1 VIQTIYLPAI
11 SVWSV
16 ATLANGD
23 IAAAT
28 NDGCVRIFTRDESR
42 QASSEVQEIFE
53 AELSKMALAASQ
65 ELGGMKLS
73 DLPGP
78 EALYEPGARDGQQ
91 KMVRSGDKVSVHS
104 WNMAGAYRS
113 DEADIDMDTNSNGGA
128 VVSNKYFPQ
137 PEFLYFDSQVKTEP
151 VVRKLKEFNGLV
163 SVEQKIEDVALEQ
176 VPFLTT
182 KSSAD
187 VDPNMISTLHRLLRW
202 PDSQTFPALDIL
214 RASLLNTGCQ
224 PLLLEK
230 SSLDEIFSLC
240 LRHLDKS
247 SPPNCQMLALRCL
260 VNLFSSE
267 AGRTMMRLYR
277 DSVISRIMEKLF
289 PVVDDNKNIQTG
301 AATLMLNYAV
311 SLGHKFDDETQV
323 QLMSVLSINFL
334 TFISDWESR
343 FRVLVALGTLLASS
357 PEAVEYGRTLEIKDG
372 VRSWRLLEGSAKVSE
387 CAQFLEDIL

>member
-1 VIQTIYLPAI
+1 
-11 SVWSV
+11 
-16 ATLANGD
+16 
-23 IAAAT
+23 
-28 NDGCVRIFTRDESR
+28 
-42 QASSEVQEIFE
+42 
-53 AELSKMALAASQ
+53 
-65 ELGGMKLS
+65 
-73 DLPGP
+73 
-78 EALYEPGARDGQQ
+78 
-91 KMVRSGDKVSVHS
+91 
-104 WNMAGAYRS
+104 MAGAYRS